1 MPVLPGITITVAHYH
16 MAFDCLIF
24 QFNLFKGSTLDA
36 CIVGKLF
43 PAGYKTCETRLCRK
57 LVQNAYL
64 TLASFTM
71 DMLVVVAMYVVKS
84 RGLRSEESESKRG
97 CLEAYLGKRLA
108 EVAKFLLTL
117 SKSGGLAVS
126 AAWVITDLVLVA
138 SAAPGQGTLIL
149 GSVATA
155 ASLLVL
161 LAEFVSWIW
170 FLPAAV
176 KRFAV
181 MLTLFSILDNVEHFL
196 CKEINEYDH
205 VRMLLIL
212 VSV

>member
-1 MPVLPGITITVAHYH
+1 MPVLFQPSIVTEITCT
-16 MAFDCLIF
+16 
-24 QFNLFKGSTLDA
+24 
-36 CIVGKLF
+36 VGKLF
-43 PAGYKTCETRLCRK
+43 PTKYKTCETRLCSK
-57 LVQNAYL
+57 LVMNALL
-64 TLASFTM
+64 TLGCLCTEIF
-71 DMLVVVAMYVVKS
+71 VVFGMYFVKS
-84 RGLRSEESESKRG
+84 RGLLREVSESQRG